1 MAFQVYHL
9 EPRNRTNAP
18 AEPMHVP
25 TDVDTMTYAT
35 ADLTDTIRVF
45 E

>member
-1 MAFQVYHL
+1 MHDPTRMATRAATVL
-9 EPRNRTNAP
+9 GW
-18 AEPMHVP
+18 MGVP
-25 TDVDTMTYAT
+25 TDIDTVTYAT